1 MGQPHGNCFI
11 QVSPISAM
19 KFKVILEE
27 VEEGGYIIYVP
38 SLPGCVSQ
46 GESKEE
52 AVENIIEAIEVYLDI
67 DDAKIEAE
75 IQNKRAEVVEVTV

>member
-1 MGQPHGNCFI
+1 
-11 QVSPISAM
+11 M

-27 VEEGGYIIYVP
+27 AEEGGYIIYVP

-67 DDAKIEAE
+67 DDSKIEAE
-75 IQNKRAEVVEVTV
+75 IQNKRAEVVEVNV

>member
-1 MGQPHGNCFI
+1 
-11 QVSPISAM
+11 M

-27 VEEGGYIIYVP
+27 AEEGGYVIYVP

-52 AVENIIEAIEVYLDI
+52 AVENIKEAIEVYLDI
-67 DDAKIEAE
+67 DDAKI
-75 IQNKRAEVVEVTV
+75 QNKRAEVVDNIPHI

>member
-1 MGQPHGNCFI
+1 
-11 QVSPISAM
+11 M

-27 VEEGGYIIYVP
+27 AEEGGYVIYAP

-52 AVENIIEAIEVYLDI
+52 AIENIKEAIEVYLDI

-75 IQNKRAEVVEVTV
+75 IQNKRAEVVEIIV

>member
-1 MGQPHGNCFI
+1 
-11 QVSPISAM
+11 M

-27 VEEGGYIIYVP
+27 AEEGGYVIYAP

-52 AVENIIEAIEVYLDI
+52 AIENIKEAIEVYLDI

-75 IQNKRAEVVEVTV
+75 IRNKRAEVVEITV